1 VFENDIGLAFLD
13 ALDGPEAH
21 ALLSQRRIALAAQ
34 LAQAR
39 AIPPHG
45 GSHQLVIQ
53 HLVHHLTAEL
63 TWLDEVLAGLVTSR
77 IEPE

>member
-1 VFENDIGLAFLD
+1 
-13 ALDGPEAH
+13 
-21 ALLSQRRIALAAQ
+21 
-34 LAQAR
+34 
-39 AIPPHG
+39 
-45 GSHQLVIQ
+45 VIQ